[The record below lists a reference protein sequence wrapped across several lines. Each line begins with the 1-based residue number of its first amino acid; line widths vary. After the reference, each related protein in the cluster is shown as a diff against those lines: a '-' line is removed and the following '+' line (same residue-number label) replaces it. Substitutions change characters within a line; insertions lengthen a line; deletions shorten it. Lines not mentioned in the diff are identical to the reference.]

1 MKKIAAVLAFSLC
14 LGTVPAM
21 AGETLPDPFA
31 GLQTGKKSFEAA
43 CSKCHTLDRVLNK
56 RLDRAGWEAML
67 GTMISRGATFESTE
81 RALIVD
87 YLTVKS
93 TFENRCSAC
102 HGTEGALASKRTR
115 EQWKATVERMA
126 KNPKAALTAEDIRL
140 ITAYLTLVVGS
151 EQ

>member
-1 MKKIAAVLAFSLC
+1 MRKIAAVLAASIC
-14 LGTVPAM
+14 LATVPAF
-21 AGETLPDPFA
+21 AGDTLPDPLA
-31 GLQTGKKSFEAA
+31 GLQAGKKSFEAA
-43 CSKCHTLDRVLNK
+43 CSKCHTLDRVLGK
-56 RLDRAGWEAML
+56 RLDRSGWEAIL
-67 GTMISRGATFESTE
+67 GTMTSRGASFESTE

-93 TFENRCSAC
+93 TFENKCSTC
-102 HGTEGALASKRTR
+102 HETEGALASKRTR

-140 ITAYLTLVVGS
+140 ITAYLTLGVGS